1 MNAIRLLRSQHR
13 RLEHLL
19 SHVDEERPTR
29 LPRVLQ
35 LVEELMTHLSIED
48 HLFLCYVADATGVRV
63 DEYRDAQTL
72 VRNAMLQTVFVE
84 EDDPAF
90 AERLA
95 GLKAAFTNHAH
106 VLERD
111 LLPVVESRLGSGDLE
126 ALGDRMQS
134 FWDATVG
141 AEPGPQ
147 QSQFHAAE

>member
-1 MNAIRLLRSQHR
+1 MNAIRLLHAQHQ

-19 SHVDEERPTR
+19 TQVDEEHAAR

-63 DEYRDAQTL
+63 DEYRDAQGH
-72 VRNAMLQTVFVE
+72 VRNAMLQAVFVE
-84 EDDPAF
+84 ENDPVF
-90 AERLA
+90 SERLA
-95 GLKAAFTNHAH
+95 VLRAAFEQHAH

-111 LLPVVESRLGSGDLE
+111 LLPVVESRLGPGDLE

-141 AEPGPQ
+141 AESGTPEA
-147 QSQFHAAE
+147 QFHAAE